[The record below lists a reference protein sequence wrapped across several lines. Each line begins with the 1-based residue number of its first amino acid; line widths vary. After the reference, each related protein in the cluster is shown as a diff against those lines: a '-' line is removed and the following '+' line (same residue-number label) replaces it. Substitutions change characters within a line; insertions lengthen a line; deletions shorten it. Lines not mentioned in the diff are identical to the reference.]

1 MATKKA
7 TTTTTT
13 TQKIQVKIKK
23 LHEDAVV
30 PEVKTS
36 GSAGMDLHVIEDMRF
51 APTTTTEQAYMVRS
65 GLAMAIPE
73 GYHGKVFL
81 RSSTGKKHKLRL
93 ANGTGIID
101 SDYRGEVM
109 FLVENVGAMSTN
121 IYKGDRLFQIVIE
134 KNEDVEVLVV
144 DDLDETERGEGGMGS
159 TGNGKS
165 KNEKETEDT
174 KEEVKEDGKE

>member
-1 MATKKA
+1 MATATKPKA
-7 TTTTTT
+7 LAPS
-13 TQKIQVKIKK
+13 QKIKVRIKK

-30 PEVKTS
+30 PEVKTT
-36 GSAGMDLHVIEDMRF
+36 GSAGMDLHVIEDVRL

-109 FLVENVGAMSTN
+109 FLVENVGALSTN
-121 IYKGDRLFQIVIE
+121 IYKGDRLFQIIIE
-134 KNEDVEVLVV
+134 KNEDVEVSVV
-144 DDLDETERGEGGMGS
+144 DELDETKRGSGGMGS
-159 TGNGKS
+159 TGNGKGQ
-165 KNEKETEDT
+165 T
-174 KEEVKEDGKE
+174 KEEENTEEEKK

>member
-1 MATKKA
+1 MATATKPKA
-7 TTTTTT
+7 LAPS
-13 TQKIQVKIKK
+13 QKIKVRIKK

-30 PEVKTS
+30 PEVKTT
-36 GSAGMDLHVIEDMRF
+36 GSAGMDLHVIEDVRL

-109 FLVENVGAMSTN
+109 FLVENVGALSTN
-121 IYKGDRLFQIVIE
+121 IYKGDRLFQIIIE
-134 KNEDVEVLVV
+134 KNEDVEVSVV
-144 DDLDETERGEGGMGS
+144 DELDETKRGSGGMGS
-159 TGNGKS
+159 TGNGKCQ
-165 KNEKETEDT
+165 T
-174 KEEVKEDGKE
+174 KEEENTEEEKK

>member
-1 MATKKA
+1 MATATKPKA
-7 TTTTTT
+7 LAP
-13 TQKIQVKIKK
+13 QKIKVRIKK

-30 PEVKTS
+30 PEVKTT
-36 GSAGMDLHVIEDMRF
+36 GSAGMDLHVIEDVRL

-109 FLVENVGAMSTN
+109 FLVENVGALSTN
-121 IYKGDRLFQIVIE
+121 IYKGDRLFQIIIE
-134 KNEDVEVLVV
+134 KNEDVEVSVV
-144 DDLDETERGEGGMGS
+144 DELDETKRGSGGMGS
-159 TGNGKS
+159 TGNGKG
-165 KNEKETEDT
+165 KT
-174 KEEVKEDGKE
+174 KEEENTEEEKK

>member
-1 MATKKA
+1 MATATKPKA
-7 TTTTTT
+7 LAPS
-13 TQKIQVKIKK
+13 QKIKVRIKK
-23 LHEDAVV
+23 LHEYAVV
-30 PEVKTS
+30 PEVKTT
-36 GSAGMDLHVIEDMRF
+36 GSAGMDLHVIEDVRL

-109 FLVENVGAMSTN
+109 FLVENVGALSTN
-121 IYKGDRLFQIVIE
+121 IYKGDRLFQIIIE
-134 KNEDVEVLVV
+134 KNEDVEVSVV
-144 DDLDETERGEGGMGS
+144 DELDETKRGSGGMGS
-159 TGNGKS
+159 TGNGKGQ
-165 KNEKETEDT
+165 T
-174 KEEVKEDGKE
+174 KEEENTEEEKK

>member
-1 MATKKA
+1 MATA
-7 TTTTTT
+7 TTKPKALAPS
-13 TQKIQVKIKK
+13 QKIKVRIKK

-30 PEVKTS
+30 PEVKTT
-36 GSAGMDLHVIEDMRF
+36 GSAGMDLHVIEDVRL

-109 FLVENVGAMSTN
+109 FLVENVGALSTN
-121 IYKGDRLFQIVIE
+121 IYKGDRLFQIIIE
-134 KNEDVEVLVV
+134 KNEDVEVSVV
-144 DDLDETERGEGGMGS
+144 DELDETKRGAGGMGS
-159 TGNGKS
+159 TGNGKGQ
-165 KNEKETEDT
+165 T
-174 KEEVKEDGKE
+174 KEEENTEEEKK

>member
-1 MATKKA
+1 MATA
-7 TTTTTT
+7 TTKPKTLAP
-13 TQKIQVKIKK
+13 QKIKVRIKK

-30 PEVKTS
+30 PEVKTT
-36 GSAGMDLHVIEDMRF
+36 GSAGMDLHVIEDVRL

-109 FLVENVGAMSTN
+109 FLVENVGALSTN
-121 IYKGDRLFQIVIE
+121 IYKGDRLFQIIIE
-134 KNEDVEVLVV
+134 KNEDVEVSVV
-144 DDLDETERGEGGMGS
+144 DELDETKRPPGGMGS
-159 TGNGKS
+159 TGNGKGQ
-165 KNEKETEDT
+165 T
-174 KEEVKEDGKE
+174 KEEENTEEEVK

>member
-1 MATKKA
+1 MATATKPKA
-7 TTTTTT
+7 LAPS
-13 TQKIQVKIKK
+13 QKIKVRIKK

-30 PEVKTS
+30 PEVKTT
-36 GSAGMDLHVIEDMRF
+36 GSAGMDLHVIEDVRL

-109 FLVENVGAMSTN
+109 FLVENVGALSTN
-121 IYKGDRLFQIVIE
+121 IYKGDRLFQIIIE
-134 KNEDVEVLVV
+134 KNEDVEVSVV
-144 DDLDETERGEGGMGS
+144 DELDETKRGSGGMGS
-159 TGNGKS
+159 TGNGKG
-165 KNEKETEDT
+165 KT
-174 KEEVKEDGKE
+174 KEEENTEEEKK

>member
-1 MATKKA
+1 MATATKPKA
-7 TTTTTT
+7 LAPS
-13 TQKIQVKIKK
+13 QKIKVRIKK

-30 PEVKTS
+30 PEVKTT
-36 GSAGMDLHVIEDMRF
+36 GSAGMDLHVIEDMRL

-109 FLVENVGAMSTN
+109 FLVENVGALSTN
-121 IYKGDRLFQIVIE
+121 IYKGDRLFQIIIE
-134 KNEDVEVLVV
+134 KNEDVEVSVV
-144 DDLDETERGEGGMGS
+144 DELDETKRGSGGMGS
-159 TGNGKS
+159 TGNGKG
-165 KNEKETEDT
+165 KT
-174 KEEVKEDGKE
+174 KEEENTEEEKK